1 MFLPEQKA
9 QFLTTAWNADVR
21 EFVLRTKVDVDIC
34 YPPLT
39 KEMFDDMKA
48 LGLEVNIWTVDD
60 PELALR
66 YVEWGAD
73 YITSNILE

>member
-9 QFLTTAWNADVR
+9 QFLTGAWNDDVR

-60 PELALR
+60 PELARR